1 MAFYDPQQHH
11 THALLYGQDLGV
23 LCQGYTRP
31 LWSLGY
37 PEQARQRSYAAMTL
51 AEELQHPFSLAF
63 ALNWLATVSQFR
75 REVQGT
81 YKWAERVVALC
92 TEQGFGLWVPF
103 ATVLRGWALAQQG
116 QYVEGIAQMQQGTAA
131 WRATGATVDQPYF
144 LALLADAYGHAGHVD
159 NALALLEEALV
170 VAHDYEDMY
179 WAPEVYR
186 LKGDLLLRQGLS
198 EERDAEACWH
208 QALALARHQQAKSLE
223 LRAAMSL
230 AHLWQRQ
237 DKGAQ
242 AHALLVPVYSWFTE
256 GFDTADLQAARAL
269 LAALA

>member
-1 MAFYDPQQHH
+1 
-11 THALLYGQDLGV
+11 
-23 LCQGYTRP
+23 
-31 LWSLGY
+31 
-37 PEQARQRSYAAMTL
+37 MTL